1 VPEEQP
7 GHLDQGDPEDDFQ
20 PPDLRPLRAAAERE
34 ELADARA
41 RLADGLGNRLVADDP
56 YGPLASDVAEALTEA
71 GLTLHNC
78 APHHPE
84 YRLGGVCVLP
94 IPSGHNPDGQ
104 GGIAVSWTTH
114 DLLAMDWQRGSE
126 RQGTQ
131 EAMNRALAGVLKALG
146 YQVRAFGT
154 GGASLVSE
162 PRRGSP
168 LATPRNRASRGRR

>member
-1 VPEEQP
+1 MPEDQP
-7 GHLDQGDPEDDFQ
+7 RQLDQRDPEDDFQ
-20 PPDLRPLRAAAERE
+20 PPDLRPLRAVAERE

-41 RLADGLGNRLVADDP
+41 RLADGLGNSLSADDP
-56 YGPLASDVAEALTEA
+56 CAPLARDVAEALTEA

-78 APHHPE
+78 GAHHPQ

-114 DLLAMDWQRGSE
+114 NLLAMDWQRSRE
-126 RQGTQ
+126 RHGTQ

-146 YQVRAFGT
+146 YKVRPFGT
-154 GGASLVSE
+154 GGASLVTE
-162 PRRGSP
+162 PRRGGP
-168 LATPRNRASRGRR
+168 LKGREMRVSRGRR